1 MLLRT
6 GAVLGLLTP
15 LLLWG
20 CSSPEAPASG
30 AVAPAATATAAA
42 SNSVAA
48 PTATTISSG
57 ALSLTLVPSRPT
69 VLEDLEALVS
79 GVTGK
84 VEFRWE
90 KNGVVLPGQTGSRL
104 AAGYVA
110 RGDRVAVV
118 AASAEGEVR
127 AEVLIVNSPPR
138 IEQVRLKE
146 PRVYRG
152 ADLAVEVKGVDLD
165 GDSLNYRFH
174 WQVNGEELHWE
185 QGPALPGD
193 KFRRGDKVVLRVTPN
208 DGHEDGQVFQGVEMV
223 IPNGPPKFISEPPKQ
238 FQGQSYQYQLRVDD
252 PDGDPISYSLE
263 TAPKGMEI
271 DPKSGLLSWTFAA
284 SDSGEHRIRIVA
296 KDPEGLGAYQEY
308 SLGLTVPQ

>member
-6 GAVLGLLTP
+6 GAVLGLFTP
-15 LLLWG
+15 LLFWG
-20 CSSPEAPASG
+20 CSSPEAPATG
-30 AVAPAATATAAA
+30 AAAPPATAAA
-42 SNSVAA
+42 ASGSAVVA
-48 PTATTISSG
+48 PTATTNSG

-79 GVTGK
+79 GISGK

-90 KNGVVLPGQTGSRL
+90 KNGVVLPGPSGSRL
-104 AAGYVA
+104 AAGLTA
-110 RGDRVAVV
+110 RGDRVAAV
-118 AASAEGEVR
+118 ATAAEGEVR
-127 AEVLIVNSPPR
+127 AEVVIVNSPPR
-138 IEQVRLKE
+138 IEQVRLKNLK
-146 PRVYRG
+146 VFRG
-152 ADLAVEVKGVDLD
+152 AELAVEVQGVDLD
-165 GDSLNYRFH
+165 GDALSYRYQ

-208 DGHEDGQVFQGVEMV
+208 DGQEDGPVFQGVEMV
-223 IPNGPPKFISEPPKQ
+223 IPNGPPKFISEPPRQ

-252 PDGDPISYSLE
+252 PDGDPITYSLE

-271 DPKSGLLSWTFAA
+271 DPKSGLLSWTFAR
-284 SDSGEHRIRIVA
+284 SDSGEHRIRILA